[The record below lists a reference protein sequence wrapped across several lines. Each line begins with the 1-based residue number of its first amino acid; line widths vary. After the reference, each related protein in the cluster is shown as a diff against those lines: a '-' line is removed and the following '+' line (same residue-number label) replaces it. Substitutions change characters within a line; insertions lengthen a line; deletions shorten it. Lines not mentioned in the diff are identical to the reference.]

1 MTNTF
6 VESALEKDNSFGN
19 LEQFFVW
26 FESRK
31 KSQKFK
37 VNSFPLKD
45 SKNWFFDFKH
55 GAIKHNSGKFFSIE
69 GINVSTNFGNKSNW
83 SQIIINQPEI
93 GILGIIT
100 KQINGIRHFLM
111 QAKMEPGNINLIQ
124 LSPTLQA
131 TQSNYNKVH
140 KGKSP
145 LYLEYFINNKKSK
158 LVLDQLQSE
167 QGGRFLKKR
176 NRNIIIEIK
185 NEIELHEDFYWLSLK
200 QLKDLMKYSNL
211 INMDSRSVLSCVPFL
226 NDFQTISKS
235 KYKELSKYR
244 FINSLFYY
252 NDNQLEI
259 DLIIS
264 WISVLKSSYFMDVS
278 KVHVSK
284 MENWLL
290 GDYGL
295 KHKNEN
301 RFESTFVS
309 VETSNR
315 EVSYWDQPL
324 IKELQIGLIGFLIKK
339 IGGIDYF
346 LVQAKMEPGNI
357 DKFDLSPTVC
367 FSNYEER
374 IRNKSAPQFYDF
386 FTNANQNNIIFD
398 NFQSE
403 EGGRF
408 YHFQNR
414 NMLVETKSKFEV
426 PLNFKW
432 MTLNQ
437 IMTLSKFG
445 FFSME
450 ARSLI
455 SCLDISTV

>member
-1 MTNTF
+1 
-6 VESALEKDNSFGN
+6 
-19 LEQFFVW
+19 
-26 FESRK
+26 
-31 KSQKFK
+31 
-37 VNSFPLKD
+37 
-45 SKNWFFDFKH
+45 
-55 GAIKHNSGKFFSIE
+55 
-69 GINVSTNFGNKSNW
+69 
-83 SQIIINQPEI
+83 
-93 GILGIIT
+93 
-100 KQINGIRHFLM
+100 M